1 MLGFLIGTACIFGLV
16 RLLRAGRC
24 GGGRVMHGACA
35 YGGGGYGVLDDHG
48 GWRGRCGPG
57 RWGGPRGWGYDGGA
71 QGFGPE
77 GFLRALFG
85 QLRTSPGQE
94 RVIGEA
100 VEELLAGL
108 REARRKL
115 GGLRD
120 VASAL
125 RAESF
130 DEGAAARAGIDAE
143 EAFKA
148 AREAVLAA
156 LRKIHEVLDP
166 RQRAVLADLL
176 EARGR
181 GFPFGG
187 PYRSEGWV

>member
-1 MLGFLIGTACIFGLV
+1 MMLAFLIGTACLFGLV
-16 RLLRAGRC
+16 RWLHAGRC
-24 GGGRVMHGACA
+24 GGGRAMQGACA
-35 YGGGGYGVLDDHG
+35 YGGGGHGVFGDHG

-57 RWGGPRGWGYDGGA
+57 GCGGPRGCGYGGGRA
-71 QGFGPE
+71 DCAPQ
-77 GFLRALFG
+77 GFLRTLFER
-85 QLRTSPGQE
+85 LRTTPGQE

-100 VEELLAGL
+100 VEELLEGL

-156 LRKIHEVLDP
+156 LRKIHEALDP

-187 PYRSEGWV
+187 PYRSDWV